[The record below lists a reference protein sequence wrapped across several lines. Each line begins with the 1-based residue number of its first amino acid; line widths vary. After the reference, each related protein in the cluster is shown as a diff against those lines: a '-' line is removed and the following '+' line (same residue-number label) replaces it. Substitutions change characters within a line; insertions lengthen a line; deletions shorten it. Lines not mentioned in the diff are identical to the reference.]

1 MSQTTNLQG
10 SNDWIA
16 LQHKTMTRWIN
27 SKIEE
32 DITDLRQDLLDGLV
46 LVKLINKIV
55 EEIADKNPRAKL
67 YCLHPVYKKPTFKL
81 QKYENVS
88 DFLQFVQVVLKI
100 NICNIS
106 ADNVVE
112 GNLKLILGL
121 IWSIFVFATTN
132 SMPSSSDGTSF
143 VKVKQILLDW
153 VNSIVRKKGLKLVTN
168 FDRDWSLEI
177 NRPDLIFLGILD
189 YYLPI
194 EIPIEPYSKR
204 LQNMSKV
211 FEISKILGIPQLA
224 DSEDFALF
232 VPEEKCI
239 VTYVL
244 EWFKVFQLESKF
256 DFSTDINMESDE
268 TSTLEKDPILETENV
283 FAEEPQEL
291 CMHAPK
297 VDTLDTSKNKVSLD
311 RFIETIVDCV
321 RLKQKYENKSQFLWN
336 RTNLM
341 ISKIIRN
348 SYYFNNFSIDY
359 LIDSLDE
366 FFTLFSDAYNCMDE
380 SFSGNIEKALDR
392 FATIKIKFK
401 ILIEI
406 LEDFEN
412 YRSET
417 KSTLMYTNLSELK
430 NIYMGINNSLNSIG
444 INASYQPP
452 PNLSLLSCAGKISEL
467 TGSNEENFVSTA
479 KEGINKLRSSPLK
492 RINDYLKIV
501 EENINDDGQSG
512 MQRIQRPMIVLSL
525 DSIDYL
531 INISHK
537 LDYFIRNLEINQS
550 TSGLKSLLESS
561 MESHQTL
568 KETNYGVYKGFK
580 SLITGNRT
588 LLSEAELTNL
598 LHSSVSHEF
607 LHKSTNVKEFVR
619 LIPNIDLSTD
629 RSDISF
635 AILYASD
642 ESDDNNS
649 LFDGLQKPKHA
660 DDRAYDMSRFI
671 EMLDNGFQI

>member
-1 MSQTTNLQG
+1 MSHATNQEG
-10 SNDWIA
+10 SNDWVA

-32 DITDLRQDLLDGLV
+32 EITDLQYDLLDGLV
-46 LVKLINKIV
+46 LVKLINKIIV
-55 EEIADKNPRAKL
+55 EIADKNPQAKL
-67 YCLHPVYKKPTFKL
+67 YSLHPVYKKPTFML
-81 QKYENVS
+81 QKYENVN

-106 ADNVVE
+106 ADNIVE

-121 IWSIFVFATTN
+121 IWSIFIFATTN

-143 VKVKQILLDW
+143 IKVKQILLEW
-153 VNSIVRKKGLKLVTN
+153 VNLIVRKKGLNKVTN

-194 EIPIEPYSKR
+194 EVPVEPYSKR
-204 LQNMSKV
+204 LQNMNKI
-211 FEISKILGIPQLA
+211 FEIAKTVSIPQLA
-224 DSEDFALF
+224 DSEDFTLF

-244 EWFKVFQLESKF
+244 EWFKVFQLGTKF
-256 DFSTDINMESDE
+256 DSSKDNSTE
-268 TSTLEKDPILETENV
+268 TAGVFGVENKDVVETVNDLSEKLQ
-283 FAEEPQEL
+283 EPCIPVHSPEPL
-291 CMHAPK
+291 NAK
-297 VDTLDTSKNKVSLD
+297 KNKVVLD
-311 RFIETIVDCV
+311 RFIETIVSSA
-321 RLKQKYENKSQFLWN
+321 RQKQKYENKSLLLCN
-336 RTNLM
+336 RTNM
-341 ISKIIRN
+341 IISKIVRN
-348 SYYFNNFSIDY
+348 TYYFNDFSIDY

-366 FFTLFSDAYNCMDE
+366 FFTMFSNAYNCMDG
-380 SFSGNIEKALDR
+380 SFSSNIKKALHR

-406 LEDFEN
+406 LEEFES
-412 YRSET
+412 YRSDT
-417 KSTLMYTNLSELK
+417 KTMLMYNNLPELK
-430 NIYMGINNSLNSIG
+430 KISMDIQNSLNSIG
-444 INASYQPP
+444 VTTVYKPP
-452 PNLSLLSCAGKISEL
+452 PSLSLSSCVDNISEL
-467 TGSNEENFVSTA
+467 TGSNEQKFVKLA
-479 KEGINKLRSSPLK
+479 KKGIKKLQTSPLK

-501 EENINDDGQSG
+501 EKNLNDAEQSD
-512 MQRIQRPMIVLSL
+512 MHRAQRPMIVHSL

-531 INISHK
+531 INISHN
-537 LDYFIRNLEINQS
+537 LDYFSRNLEINQS

-561 MESHQTL
+561 IDSQHTL
-568 KETNYGVYKGFK
+568 AEPNYNVYKAFK
-580 SLITGNRT
+580 SITSNRT
-588 LLSEAELTNL
+588 HLSEAELTNL
-598 LHSSVSHEF
+598 LHASVT
-607 LHKSTNVKEFVR
+607 HKFMNSKSNKVLSFMK

-649 LFDGLQKPKHA
+649 LFDGLQKSKHN
-660 DDRAYDMSRFI
+660 DDRAYDIGGFI
-671 EMLDNGFQI
+671 ERLDNGFQI

>member
-1 MSQTTNLQG
+1 MLQTTNLQG
-10 SNDWIA
+10 SHDWIA

-32 DITDLRQDLLDGLV
+32 EITDLRQDLLDGLV

-55 EEIADKNPRAKL
+55 EEIADKNPHAKL

-81 QKYENVS
+81 QKYENVN

-106 ADNVVE
+106 ADNIIE

-121 IWSIFVFATTN
+121 IWSIFVFTTTN

-143 VKVKQILLDW
+143 VKVKQILLEW
-153 VNSIVRKKGLKLVTN
+153 VNLIVRKKGLNQVTN

-204 LQNMSKV
+204 LQNMNKV
-211 FEISKILGIPQLA
+211 FEVAKTLGIPQLA
-224 DSEDFALF
+224 DSEDFSLF

-244 EWFKVFQLESKF
+244 EWFKVFQLDSKF
-256 DFSTDINMESDE
+256 DFSTHINTENDKISE
-268 TSTLEKDPILETENV
+268 LEKDILENTLSEK
-283 FAEEPQEL
+283 PQEP
-291 CMHAPK
+291 CVHVPIMDA
-297 VDTLDTSKNKVSLD
+297 LDTDKNKVFFD

-321 RLKQKYENKSQFLWN
+321 RQKKKYENKSLFLCN
-336 RTNLM
+336 RTNMM

-348 SYYFNNFSIDY
+348 SYYFNDFSIDY

-366 FFTLFSDAYNCMDE
+366 FFTMFSNAYNCMDG
-380 SFSGNIEKALDR
+380 SFRYNLEKALDR

-406 LEDFEN
+406 LEEFES
-412 YRSET
+412 YRSLT
-417 KSTLMYTNLSELK
+417 KSTLMYTSLPELK
-430 NIYMGINNSLNSIG
+430 NIYMGIQNSLNAVG
-444 INASYQPP
+444 ITTRYHPL
-452 PNLSLLSCAGKISEL
+452 PNLSLLSCVNKVSEL
-467 TGSNEENFVSTA
+467 TGSNEEYFVNSA
-479 KEGINKLRSSPLK
+479 NEGINKLRNSPLK

-501 EENINDDGQSG
+501 EKNLNDDGQSD
-512 MQRIQRPMIVLSL
+512 MHRAQRPMIVLSL

-537 LDYFIRNLEINQS
+537 LDYFARNLEINQS

-561 MESHQTL
+561 IEIHPTL
-568 KETNYGVYKGFK
+568 KETNYNLYKGFK
-580 SLITGNRT
+580 SLITSNRT

-598 LHSSVSHEF
+598 LHSSVSREF
-607 LHKSTNVKEFVR
+607 MHHKSTHVEAFMK
-619 LIPNIDLSTD
+619 LIPNIDLGTD
-629 RSDISF
+629 RSDVSF
-635 AILYASD
+635 AILYTSD

-649 LFDGLQKPKHA
+649 LFDGLQKNKHA
-660 DDRAYDMSRFI
+660 DDRAYDIGSFI
-671 EMLDNGFQI
+671 EKVDNGFRI

>member
-1 MSQTTNLQG
+1 MSQPTSQEG
-10 SNDWIA
+10 SNDWVA

-32 DITDLRQDLLDGLV
+32 EISDLQQDLLNGLV
-46 LVKLINKIV
+46 LVKLINKIIV
-55 EEIADKNPRAKL
+55 EIADKNPQAKL

-81 QKYENVS
+81 QKYENVN

-100 NICNIS
+100 NICSIS
-106 ADNVVE
+106 ADNIVE

-121 IWSIFVFATTN
+121 IWSIFIFATTN

-143 VKVKQILLDW
+143 VKVKQILLEW
-153 VNSIVRKKGLKLVTN
+153 VNLIVRKKGLNQVTN

-194 EIPIEPYSKR
+194 EVPVEPYSKR

-211 FEISKILGIPQLA
+211 FEIAKTLSIPQLA
-224 DSEDFALF
+224 DAEDFALF

-244 EWFKVFQLESKF
+244 EWFKVFQLGTKF
-256 DFSTDINMESDE
+256 DSSKDNSKEADENLGVENKNIIERGNDSPEKLRESCIPVHNR
-268 TSTLEKDPILETENV
+268 DPLSVKKT
-283 FAEEPQEL
+283 
-291 CMHAPK
+291 K
-297 VDTLDTSKNKVSLD
+297 VVLD
-311 RFIETIVDCV
+311 RFIKTIVSSA
-321 RLKQKYENKSQFLWN
+321 RQKQKYENKSLLLCN
-336 RTNLM
+336 KTNMM
-341 ISKIIRN
+341 ISKIVRN
-348 SYYFNNFSIDY
+348 TYYFNDFSIDY

-366 FFTLFSDAYNCMDE
+366 FFTMFSKAYNCMDG
-380 SFSGNIEKALDR
+380 SFSINIKKALDS

-406 LEDFEN
+406 LEDFES
-412 YRSET
+412 YRSDT
-417 KSTLMYTNLSELK
+417 KSMLMYNNLPELK
-430 NIYMGINNSLNSIG
+430 KISMDIQNSLNSIG
-444 INASYQPP
+444 VTTTYKPP
-452 PNLSLLSCAGKISEL
+452 PSLSLSSCVDNISEL
-467 TGSNEENFVSTA
+467 TGSNEEKFVKSA
-479 KEGINKLRSSPLK
+479 KKGINKLQTSPLK

-501 EENINDDGQSG
+501 EKNLNDTEQSE
-512 MQRIQRPMIVLSL
+512 MHRTQRPMIVHSL

-531 INISHK
+531 ISISHK
-537 LDYFIRNLEINQS
+537 LDYFSRNLEINQS

-561 MESHQTL
+561 IESQHILT
-568 KETNYGVYKGFK
+568 EPNHNVYKAFK
-580 SLITGNRT
+580 SITSNRT
-588 LLSEAELTNL
+588 LLSEAELTYL
-598 LHSSVSHEF
+598 LHASVSHEF
-607 LHKSTNVKEFVR
+607 INSKSTKFLSFMK

-649 LFDGLQKPKHA
+649 LFEGLQKSKHN
-660 DDRAYDMSRFI
+660 DDRVYDIGSFI
-671 EMLDNGFQI
+671 ERLDNGFQI